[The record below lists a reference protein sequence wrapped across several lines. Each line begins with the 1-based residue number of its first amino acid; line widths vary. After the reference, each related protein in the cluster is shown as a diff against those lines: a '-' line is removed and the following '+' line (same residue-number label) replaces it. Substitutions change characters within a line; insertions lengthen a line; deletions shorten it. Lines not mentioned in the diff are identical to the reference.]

1 VEQEGENMT
10 TREKLKLM
18 EEIKRKNDAAW
29 EAEARRRR
37 PVKCECKQM
46 HPGAALMLEALIT
59 SCVLV
64 IWWIVALNA

>member
-1 VEQEGENMT
+1 MT

-37 PVKCECKQM
+37 PVPCQCKQI
-46 HPGAALMLEALIT
+46 HPGVAFLLKMLLTFGGVLVMGVVALMA
-59 SCVLV
+59 
-64 IWWIVALNA
+64 